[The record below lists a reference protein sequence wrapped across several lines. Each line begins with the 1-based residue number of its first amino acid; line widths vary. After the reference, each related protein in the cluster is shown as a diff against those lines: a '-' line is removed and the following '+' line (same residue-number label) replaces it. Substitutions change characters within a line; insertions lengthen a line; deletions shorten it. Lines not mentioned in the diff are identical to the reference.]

1 VSTLNL
7 HALVRE
13 EILSRPLTE
22 YGLVSL
28 PFEDL
33 KLVATPLLLRV
44 AIEVNEFLSFR
55 ACLNMLDL
63 GVLACVDLM

>member
-1 VSTLNL
+1 MSTLNL